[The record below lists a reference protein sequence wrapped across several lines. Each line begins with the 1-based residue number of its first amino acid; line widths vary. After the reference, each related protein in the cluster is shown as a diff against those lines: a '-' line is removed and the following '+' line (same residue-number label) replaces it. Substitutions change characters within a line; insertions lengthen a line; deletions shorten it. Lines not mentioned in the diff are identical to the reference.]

1 MRGRCAAAVGTR
13 TCVEAGGIPG
23 ANDRVGPRG
32 GRGLLHLAARPARAR
47 HRAPRRGRPRRV
59 PGAPRERREQP
70 GHLPH
75 GADRAD
81 GPAFGVPCGRRR
93 LHDEAVRRR
102 RAGGAD
108 SSRNAPARDVVR
120 GCARRPRGRPRS
132 ARGPQGRPD
141 CAAHSDGVPHA
152 RCAGGAARRGGAA
165 PGAAGGRMAG
175 RGDRPRQHH
184 RRLHR
189 AAAAQ
194 AGRGR
199 EQRDARDGP
208 RRGVRAPMSRLTLR
222 GRVTFAS
229 VAVLAVSLG
238 ALALLFNVLLANRLS
253 TDASSVLRNRAAA
266 QLATLDLRHDGIRT
280 VEGPTD
286 AALDHDAWVFAGSRV
301 VEKPAVVSPATARA
315 VARLASVPHATER
328 TVPGSIRLRAVP
340 VRAPTGERRGTVVVG
355 ISLVPYEHTRRI
367 ALVGTAILSF
377 LLLAGAAVAVRW
389 SVRSAL
395 KPIAEMTSRAADWSE
410 HDLHK
415 RFHLGPPRDELTTLA
430 ATFDGLLRRIEA
442 VLRHE
447 QRFSAELAHELRTP
461 LTGLRGEAEL
471 SLLRPQL
478 DAESRAAFE
487 RIVQASSRMHTV
499 IETLLASARG
509 EAESGDARSSDPL
522 PSVREAMAAVEN
534 AARSRGVELR
544 LAEPGSQVVVDAEPD
559 VVTRAL
565 YPLLENAV
573 RHGTQHVD
581 VSLSAGDGEVTV
593 TVADDGPGLGHRQPE
608 SVFTPGVSSSG
619 GAGLG
624 LPLARRLARSCGGD
638 VVTIP
643 APGGRFQLTLPGAR
657 KARSQGA

>member
-1 MRGRCAAAVGTR
+1 
-13 TCVEAGGIPG
+13 
-23 ANDRVGPRG
+23 
-32 GRGLLHLAARPARAR
+32 
-47 HRAPRRGRPRRV
+47 
-59 PGAPRERREQP
+59 
-70 GHLPH
+70 
-75 GADRAD
+75 
-81 GPAFGVPCGRRR
+81 
-93 LHDEAVRRR
+93 
-102 RAGGAD
+102 
-108 SSRNAPARDVVR
+108 
-120 GCARRPRGRPRS
+120 
-132 ARGPQGRPD
+132 
-141 CAAHSDGVPHA
+141 
-152 RCAGGAARRGGAA
+152 
-165 PGAAGGRMAG
+165 
-175 RGDRPRQHH
+175 
-184 RRLHR
+184 
-189 AAAAQ
+189 
-194 AGRGR
+194 
-199 EQRDARDGP
+199 
-208 RRGVRAPMSRLTLR
+208 MSRLTLR

-315 VARLASVPHATER
+315 VARLASAPHATDR

-447 QRFSAELAHELRTP
+447 QRFSAEVAHELRTP

-471 SLLRPQL
+471 ALLRPDL
-478 DAESRAAFE
+478 DDESRAAF
-487 RIVQASSRMHTV
+487 RSVVQASSRMQTV
-499 IETLLASARG
+499 IETLLTSARQ
-509 EAESGDARSSDPL
+509 EESAAPPSSCDPV
-522 PSVREAMAAVEN
+522 PAVREAMAAVAN
-534 AARSRGVELR
+534 AARSHGVDLR
-544 LAEPGSQVVVDAEPD
+544 FAPPAADVVVDAEPD
-559 VVTRAL
+559 VVAQAL

-573 RHGTQHVD
+573 RHARGRVEVVVAVD
-581 VSLSAGDGEVTV
+581 ADEVTIAV
-593 TVADDGPGLGHRQPE
+593 RDDGPGLEGR
-608 SVFTPGVSSSG
+608 
-619 GAGLG
+619 
-624 LPLARRLARSCGGD
+624 D
-638 VVTIP
+638 P
-643 APGGRFQLTLPGAR
+643 A
-657 KARSQGA
+657 